1 MNPQN
6 PFKWRHFEAEIIL
19 LCVRWYLRYSLSYR
33 DLEELM
39 RERGLQVDHTTI
51 YRWVQHYAPEL
62 EKRSRPHL
70 KATNDS
76 WRVDETYIKIKKTW
90 TYLYRAVDSEGNT
103 LEFLLSATRDAE
115 AAERFFVKALH
126 SSASSAP
133 QGHPVQEQVEEPTAV
148 ADPNPT
154 SLSRVGLW
162 DGSASQDAGGASAG
176 TLRPAASQAA
186 PANIAPKN
194 LPVKDPTPSA
204 PRVINVDKNAAYP
217 KAIVALKAA
226 GTLPEHVELRQVK
239 YLNNLVE
246 QDHRFIKRLVKPGM
260 GFFSFETAGRTL
272 QGYEVMHMIRK
283 GQVRGVGKGDIT
295 GQVTFVAR
303 LFGVAA

>member
-1 MNPQN
+1 MSNQS
-6 PFKWRHFEAEIIL
+6 PFKWRHFEAEIIV

-33 DLEELM
+33 DLEEMM
-39 RERGLQVDHTTI
+39 RERGLSVDHTTI

-76 WRVDETYIKIKKTW
+76 WRVDETYIKIKGTW

-103 LEFLLSATRDAE
+103 LEFLLSPTRDAQ
-115 AAERFFVKALH
+115 AAKRFFLKALH
-126 SSASSAP
+126 STAASTPGA
-133 QGHPVQEQVEEPTAV
+133 HPVEEQVAEPTA
-148 ADPNPT
+148 AANPAT
-154 SLSRVGLW
+154 
-162 DGSASQDAGGASAG
+162 
-176 TLRPAASQAA
+176 
-186 PANIAPKN
+186 
-194 LPVKDPTPSA
+194 SA

-217 KAIVALKAA
+217 KAIAELKAT
-226 GTLPEHVELRQVK
+226 GVLPESVELRQVK

-283 GQVRGVGKGDIT
+283 GQMHGVNKGDVT
-295 GQVTFVAR
+295 GQVAFIAS